1 MSLDQFSILLTLGSF
16 ALFAGLVAIALAA
29 SLSKT
34 IRERV
39 VSIGYF
45 PYLWV
50 IAGVSAFSIAGAL
63 IYQLV
68 YLTPVCELCWIQ
80 RIFFYPVVIIAL
92 VAIWYRTREAHVTTA
107 ILAVLGLLVAT
118 YHYYYQFQKLV
129 LGNVLALP
137 CSYGGLLPA
146 CTDSPIL
153 IFGFVTIPLM
163 GIFMFGSFLLLAGL
177 AEFSKR
183 RADRTINNA

>member
-1 MSLDQFSILLTLGSF
+1 MSLDQFSILLTIGSSI
-16 ALFAGLVAIALAA
+16 LFVSLAFVVLAICT
-29 SLSKT
+29 SKKL
-34 IRERV
+34 REYMAR
-39 VSIGYF
+39 IGYF
-45 PYLWV
+45 TYLWA
-50 IAGVSAFSIAGAL
+50 IAGVSAFAIAGAL
-63 IYQLV
+63 VYQLI

-80 RIFFYPVVIIAL
+80 RIFFYPIVVIAL
-92 VAIWYRTREAHVTTA
+92 VAIWYRTREAHITAA
-107 ILAVLGLLVAT
+107 ILSVLGLLVAM

-163 GIFMFGSFLLLAGL
+163 GVLMFGSFLLLAGL
-177 AEFSKR
+177 AEFVKR
-183 RADRTINNA
+183 RIDRVINNT